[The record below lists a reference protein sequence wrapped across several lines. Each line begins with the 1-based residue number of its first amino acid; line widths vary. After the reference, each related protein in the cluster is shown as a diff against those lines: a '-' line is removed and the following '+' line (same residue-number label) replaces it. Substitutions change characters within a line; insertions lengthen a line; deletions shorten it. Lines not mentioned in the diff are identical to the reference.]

1 VILTGLSHGYG
12 KHTGIDLFYFT
23 GDIGDNRPFYRETGK
38 EGVGA
43 RFEILVPVGKY
54 RSSK

>member
-1 VILTGLSHGYG
+1 MILTGLSHGYG